1 VEEVRADP
9 PAPLEGTAVE
19 LASLSSLPGIG
30 GHESTPDKTPLAI
43 STIYL
48 VQITRMES
56 AIGQKQTSAFHFRAA
71 NSLYVLLSF
80 QLACSTLAC
89 IGTNLFACPCADDGQ
104 ILPQYRMRASPQYRR
119 AAALP
124 LFRRANSL
132 LADYWST
139 SRKPSSIAVL
149 IRLQSKTYQ
158 NQKFERPTDA
168 IVV

>member
-1 VEEVRADP
+1 MGQRHWQCVATVKFMHVACGRRAKQFAFCPPNDRRDTSVEQKIQLLRQVGSAH
-9 PAPLEGTAVE
+9 PAMA
-19 LASLSSLPGIG
+19 
-30 GHESTPDKTPLAI
+30 
-43 STIYL
+43 
-48 VQITRMES
+48 

-80 QLACSTLAC
+80 QLACSALAC
-89 IGTNLFACPCADDGQ
+89 IGTSLFACPCSDDGQ

-139 SRKPSSIAVL
+139 SRKR
-149 IRLQSKTYQ
+149 RLS
-158 NQKFERPTDA
+158 RS
-168 IVV
+168 